1 MTIRAVQSENL
12 WTETPLVYSSHIS
25 DNIGCSAY
33 LKLENL
39 QPSQSFK
46 YRGISK
52 FAQQCKDK
60 HGPSVHL
67 MIASGGNAGLAAAV
81 VARVLEVKC
90 TVFLP
95 TNVSI
100 DTQQALRKHGAE
112 IVTIGEFYSQTL
124 AALQDVV
131 KKDTDAVL
139 VPAYDSPVLW
149 DGHSSLVTEMQ
160 RQLPRKPDAIF
171 CSVGGGGL
179 IGGIMQG
186 CKNVGWDEVPVVALE
201 TTGSNCF
208 YNAIAINTRNFTS
221 KVPIVPSIEVGDNSP
236 YTVEIVEEYNIAIPH
251 MKALKSR
258 AASLG
263 ATSPAPGVVRM
274 AVDRPGGIKC
284 ACIPD
289 EMAMHT
295 TRLFGGESL
304 CDTKRKLA
312 GAMTTLPDDHKILT
326 ELACSTTLTPGYNRE
341 FLLRILGPTFSALSP
356 EERKEKCL
364 VFVVC
369 GGVKISF
376 EEMMEFEEI
385 VAAAQ
390 VQSYWSVRV
399 DGEEIQLPKQ

>member
-1 MTIRAVQSENL
+1 MSIKATQSENL

-25 DNIGCSAY
+25 DIIGCSAY

-81 VARVLEVKC
+81 VARVLRVKC

-95 TNVSI
+95 INVSI
-100 DTQQALRKHGAE
+100 DTQRALRKQGAE
-112 IVTIGEFYSQTL
+112 IVTTGEFYSQTL
-124 AALQDVV
+124 VALGDAV
-131 KKDTDAVL
+131 KKDTNAVL

-149 DGHSSLVTEMQ
+149 DGHSSMVTEMQ
-160 RQLPRKPDAIF
+160 RQLTRQPDAIF

-208 YNAIAINTRNFTS
+208 YNAIAINTQNFTS
-221 KVPIVPSIEVGDNSP
+221 KVPIVPSTEVEDSSP
-236 YTVEIVEEYNIAIPH
+236 YTVEIVEEHNIAIPH

-258 AASLG
+258 ATSLG

-274 AVDRPGGIKC
+274 AVDRAGGIKC

-295 TRLFGGESL
+295 ARLFG
-304 CDTKRKLA
+304 
-312 GAMTTLPDDHKILT
+312 DDHKILT

-341 FLLRILGPTFSALSP
+341 FLLRILGPTFAALSP
-356 EERKEKCL
+356 EERKDKCL

-376 EEMMEFEEI
+376 EDMTEFEEI

-390 VQSYWSVRV
+390 VQSFWRV
-399 DGEEIQLPKQ
+399 QIDGEETQVPKQ